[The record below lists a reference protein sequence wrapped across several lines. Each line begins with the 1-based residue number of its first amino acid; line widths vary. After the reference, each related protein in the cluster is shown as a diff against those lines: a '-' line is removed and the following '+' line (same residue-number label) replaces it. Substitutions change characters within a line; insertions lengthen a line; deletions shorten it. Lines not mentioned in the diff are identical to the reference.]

1 VENDSR
7 YRFIKAN
14 ICDAELL
21 NESVD
26 EPIDE
31 IVHFAAESHVDRS
44 IDDAQVFLRTNLL
57 GTQNLLDFAR
67 KRGVGRFVHVS
78 TDEVYGSLGPKDAP
92 FTEDH
97 AIVPNSPYAASK
109 AGSDL
114 LVRAAFKT
122 HGLPVLI
129 TRCSNNY
136 GPFQFPEKLIPLMI
150 ANALEDREL
159 PVYGDGSNVRD
170 WIHVRDHA
178 KAVDTVRRSGK
189 PGRTYNI
196 GGGNERTNLQVVSTI
211 LEVLGKPTSLIKYVK
226 DRPGHDRRYAIDDR
240 RIKDELGFTPSVDFE
255 RGIRDTVNWYLKN
268 RSWWERVRSGDYQTY
283 YQRMYGNR

>member
-1 VENDSR
+1 
-7 YRFIKAN
+7 
-14 ICDAELL
+14 
-21 NESVD
+21 
-26 EPIDE
+26 
-31 IVHFAAESHVDRS
+31 
-44 IDDAQVFLRTNLL
+44 
-57 GTQNLLDFAR
+57 
-67 KRGVGRFVHVS
+67 
-78 TDEVYGSLGPKDAP
+78 LGPKDAP